1 MKPARAILGIALLFL
16 CLASIPL
23 PAALLVKNGLYSV
36 LRTPLIFSQDF
47 SQALKDLFLFRRNAE
62 ENRRW
67 KEAHARRRFDRI
79 RLEELSLENVRLTGL
94 LELKRTSLLRVR
106 RVVAARVIGRS
117 PLSWNR
123 VLLIDKGSRQGLKPH
138 MPVMASASLIGQVIE
153 TGPSAAKVLLITDP
167 NFRAGVLVQRNR
179 QEGVLFGT
187 LAGQC
192 RVKYIPIDAAIQR
205 GDTIETAGFGGYFPK
220 GLPVGAVE
228 HSRKEPAEIYQ
239 VIQVKP
245 FADLNEIEEVM
256 CIE

>member
-1 MKPARAILGIALLFL
+1 MKPARAILGIAILFL
-16 CLASIPL
+16 CIASIPP
-23 PAALLVKNGLYSV
+23 PAALLVKNGLYSA
-36 LRTPLIFSQDF
+36 LRTPLIFSQGF
-47 SQALKDLFLFRRNAE
+47 SLALRDLFLFRRNAG
-62 ENRRW
+62 ENRRL
-67 KEAHARRRFDRI
+67 KEALARRRLERF
-79 RLEELSLENVRLTGL
+79 RLDELSSENVRLTAL
-94 LELKRTSLLRVR
+94 LQLKQANPLRAR

-123 VLLIDKGSRQGLKPH
+123 VLLVDKGSRAGLRPN
-138 MPVMASASLIGQVIE
+138 MPVIAASSLIGKVIE

-167 NFRAGVLVQRNR
+167 NFRAAVLIQRSR
-179 QEGVLFGT
+179 QQGVLFGA
-187 LAGQC
+187 LSGQC
-192 RVKYIPIDAAIQR
+192 RVKYISMDAEIQR

-228 HSRKEPAEIYQ
+228 RSWKEPAEIYQ